1 MKTKIFITAQFESI
15 HCWPAAVE
23 EVSFLQYP
31 HRHMF
36 HVRVEWEVDHDD
48 RAREFLIEKRRVID
62 AAKHLEE
69 HENVLA
75 WSCEMWAKALLN
87 RLNADLVEVSEDGEN
102 GAVVH
107 R

>member
-1 MKTKIFITAQFESI
+1 MKTKIFVTAQFESI

-48 RAREFLIEKRRVID
+48 RAREFLMEKRRVVD
-62 AAKHLEE
+62 AAKDLEKE
-69 HENVLA
+69 DKVLN

-87 RLNADLVEVSEDGEN
+87 RLNANSVEVSEDGEN
-102 GAVVH
+102 GAVVT